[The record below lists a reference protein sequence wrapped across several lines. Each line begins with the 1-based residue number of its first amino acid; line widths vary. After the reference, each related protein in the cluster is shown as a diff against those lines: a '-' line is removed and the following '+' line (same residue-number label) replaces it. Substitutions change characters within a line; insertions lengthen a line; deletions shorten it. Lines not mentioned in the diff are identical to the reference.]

1 MENYA
6 IIDKALVNIKI
17 GRRVWFSI
25 REKKMSELFHLIE
38 HTLLD
43 SIKLLPFL
51 FITYLLMEF
60 LEHKTSSK
68 VNSVIKKSGKF
79 GPAIGGLLGLLPQCG
94 FSVMATNLYMGRI
107 VTLGTLISIYLTT
120 SDEMLPIL
128 ISAQIPA
135 ITILKILAVKFTIGM
150 LAGFIIDLILSKF
163 KKKEQIQKETLD
175 FCEHEHCHCEEG
187 IFKSAI
193 KHTISIF
200 IFILVITF
208 IFNMVI
214 HFIGEDTLSNFIMNN
229 KILGPVIASL
239 IGLIPNCASSVIIT
253 QLYVEKVISSA
264 IMISGLLVNAGVGLL
279 VLFRVNRNLKE
290 NIKITAILYGIGV
303 ISGIILEFIGLTI

>member
-1 MENYA
+1 MLE
-6 IIDKALVNIKI
+6 I
-17 GRRVWFSI
+17 
-25 REKKMSELFHLIE
+25 IE

-43 SIKLLPFL
+43 SIKLIPFL

-68 VNSVIKKSGKF
+68 INKTIKKSGKY
-79 GPAIGGLLGLLPQCG
+79 GPLVGGILGLLPQCG

-107 VTLGTLISIYLTT
+107 ITIGTLITIYLTT

-128 ISAQIPA
+128 ISENVA
-135 ITILKILAVKFTIGM
+135 IGVIIKILAIKLLIGVIS
-150 LAGFIIDLILSKF
+150 GIIIDIIFNLKN
-163 KKKEQIQKETLD
+163 KGKEIEEEHVD

-187 IFKSAI
+187 ILKSAI
-193 KHTISIF
+193 RHTISISA
-200 IFILVITF
+200 FILLITF
-208 IFNMVI
+208 ILNLVI
-214 HFIGEDTLSNFIMNN
+214 HNIGEEKLSSMIMNN
-229 KILGPVIASL
+229 KIVGPMIAGVV
-239 IGLIPNCASSVIIT
+239 GLIPNCASSVIIS
-253 QLYVEKVISSA
+253 QLYIEKVISSA

-303 ISGIILEFIGLTI
+303 ISGILLELIGFTI

>member
-1 MENYA
+1 
-6 IIDKALVNIKI
+6 
-17 GRRVWFSI
+17 
-25 REKKMSELFHLIE
+25 MSEILEIVE

-43 SIKLLPFL
+43 SIKLIPFL

-68 VNSVIKKSGKF
+68 INGVIKKSGKF

-128 ISAQIPA
+128 ISAQIPL
-135 ITILKILAVKFTIGM
+135 ITILKILAIKFAIGM
-150 LAGFIIDLILSKF
+150 IAGFIIDLVLNKI
-163 KKKEQIQKETLD
+163 KKKEQIKEETVE
-175 FCEHEHCHCEEG
+175 FCEYEHCHCEEG

-193 KHTISIF
+193 RHTVSIF
-200 IFILVITF
+200 IFILAITLVL
-208 IFNMVI
+208 NAVI
-214 HFIGEDTLSNFIMNN
+214 HLIGEDTLSNFVMNN
-229 KILGPVIASL
+229 KILGPIIASL
-239 IGLIPNCASSVIIT
+239 LGLIPNCASSVIIS
-253 QLYVEKVISSA
+253 QLYVENVISAA

-279 VLFRVNRNLKE
+279 VLFRVNRNWKE
-290 NIKITAILYGIGV
+290 NIKITALLYGIGV
-303 ISGIILEFIGLTI
+303 VSGIILEFIGLTI

>member
-1 MENYA
+1 MLE
-6 IIDKALVNIKI
+6 IL
-17 GRRVWFSI
+17 
-25 REKKMSELFHLIE
+25 E

-60 LEHKTSSK
+60 LEHKTSKK
-68 VNSVIKKSGKF
+68 VNETIKKSGKF
-79 GPAIGGLLGLLPQCG
+79 GPVVGGLLGLLPQCG

-107 VTLGTLISIYLTT
+107 ITLGTLISIYLTT

-128 ISAQIPA
+128 ISSEVPA
-135 ITILKILAVKFTIGM
+135 ITIVKILVIKFAIGL
-150 LAGFIIDLILSKF
+150 LAGLAIDLIASKF
-163 KKKEQIQKETLD
+163 KRKEQVEEETVD

-193 KHTISIF
+193 RHTISIF
-200 IFILVITF
+200 IFILAITF
-208 IFNMVI
+208 VLNAVI
-214 HFIGEDTLSNFIMNN
+214 HFIGEDTLSNFVMNN
-229 KILGPVIASL
+229 KVFGPIIASL
-239 IGLIPNCASSVIIT
+239 IGLIPNCASSVIIS
-253 QLYVEKVISSA
+253 QLYVENVISAA

-303 ISGIILEFIGLTI
+303 VSGIILEFIGLTI